1 MCFKKPHCTD
11 VNDTLLTMTKWTAV
25 FILLSLFAG
34 CSPTLLPRQETTRQ
48 TFYGALRGSP
58 ENRLVAFSAL
68 PSARLLNAEVVLSA
82 RGGKLLVS
90 NDPEYLDD
98 AAALP
103 AALYRDELMG
113 GFRVFYHHANST
125 RADLTLA
132 TAITNAQAAPVLLF
146 TRGLGQGINVYPDVA
161 GQGALHGYL
170 GTRHRVT
177 HLATLAPGE
186 SVLIGSQTASPGD
199 TASALEEYVTVMLP
213 QKAAR
218 RAASLALVEALD
230 APAFGRNATR
240 TNQLQLPAGFTP
252 AAVTVTVVAY
262 KGMVPKEPQ
271 ALPVMPGGSLKPAE
285 GTPYYLLNR
294 GTFPFSDRHAEI
306 ALKSGGTST
315 MLTLNSAVFGPF
327 SRTIRSEYLLGM
339 DAVNNRRGFNNGN
352 YGVVYNLR
360 FCISSNA
367 PLGLPYALLM
377 QPAGGVGHYA
387 VQVEGNTVTS
397 PFVSYKSGW
406 WFYRALASKPESC
419 IPLRASLTGGAFGPQ
434 KFFFVPFP
442 LFEK

>member
-1 MCFKKPHCTD
+1 MA
-11 VNDTLLTMTKWTAV
+11 KWTAV

-34 CSPTLLPRQETTRQ
+34 CSPTLLPRQGTTRQ
-48 TFYGALRGSP
+48 TFYGELQGSP

-68 PSARLLNAEVVLSA
+68 PPGLPLNAEVVLSA

-103 AALYRDELMG
+103 AALYRDELVG

-125 RADLTLA
+125 QVDLTLA
-132 TAITNAQAAPVLLF
+132 TAVTNTQEAPVLLF

-161 GQGALHGYL
+161 GQRALHGYL
-170 GTRHRVT
+170 GTRHQVT

-186 SVLIGSQTASPGD
+186 SVLIGSQTARPGD
-199 TASALEEYVTVMLP
+199 TASALDEYVAVTSP

-218 RAASLALVEALD
+218 RSPSLALVGALD
-230 APAFGRNATR
+230 ATPFGRNAAR
-240 TNQLQLPAGFTP
+240 TNQLQIPAGFTL
-252 AAVTVTVVAY
+252 ATVTVTVVAH
-262 KGMVPKEPQ
+262 KGMVPKDPQ
-271 ALPVMPGGSLKPAE
+271 VLPVMPAGFQKSAE
-285 GTPYYLLNR
+285 GTPYYLLHR
-294 GTFPFSDRHAEI
+294 GTFPFSDRYAKL
-306 ALKSGGTST
+306 ALQSGIPT
-315 MLTLNSAVFGPF
+315 MLTLNSAVSGPF
-327 SRTIRSEYLLGM
+327 SRTIQGEYLVGT
-339 DAVNNRRGFNNGN
+339 DAVNGLRGFNNGN

-360 FCISSNA
+360 FCVSTDA

-387 VQVEGNTVTS
+387 VQAEEDTVTS
-397 PFVSYKSGW
+397 SFISYKSGW
-406 WFYRALASKPESC
+406 WFYRALAFGPEVCMS
-419 IPLRASLTGGAFGPQ
+419 LHASLTGGAFGPQ

-442 LFEK
+442 LF